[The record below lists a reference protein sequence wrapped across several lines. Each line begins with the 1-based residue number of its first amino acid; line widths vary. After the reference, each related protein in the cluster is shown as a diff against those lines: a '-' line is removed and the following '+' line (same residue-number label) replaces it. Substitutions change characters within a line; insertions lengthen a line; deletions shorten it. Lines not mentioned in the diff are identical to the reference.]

1 MANVRCTPLGTL
13 THDLAD
19 SVAAAAAGRD
29 DFDWYDPQH
38 RMAVSVSCVSGAGR
52 SWLHRTGAFESL
64 DRSVECCLDE
74 AERRL
79 GDDSFKCVDA
89 IVDVAYS
96 YCGASVEGMRQPSDD
111 AFPIHGGGGTLR
123 AVERSNA
130 PSPFEIGSRT
140 RIGVENAHLPWRGH
154 RWIWINGISLPRAIT
169 VIKFKRA
176 MWISHGRRTGTP
188 ARNQLTECKILL
200 A

>member
-1 MANVRCTPLGTL
+1 MWGGRSFALRPFDADARFLVTSRYRRSLLMANVRCTPLGTL

-19 SVAAAAAGRD
+19 SVAAAAGRD
-29 DFDWYDPQH
+29 EFDWYDPLQ

-96 YCGASVEGMRQPSDD
+96 YCGASVEGMRQLSDY
-111 AFPIHGGGGTLR
+111 AFPTHGGGYTAGST
-123 AVERSNA
+123 AVERS
-130 PSPFEIGSRT
+130 
-140 RIGVENAHLPWRGH
+140 LP
-154 RWIWINGISLPRAIT
+154 L
-169 VIKFKRA
+169 
-176 MWISHGRRTGTP
+176 
-188 ARNQLTECKILL
+188 
-200 A
+200 